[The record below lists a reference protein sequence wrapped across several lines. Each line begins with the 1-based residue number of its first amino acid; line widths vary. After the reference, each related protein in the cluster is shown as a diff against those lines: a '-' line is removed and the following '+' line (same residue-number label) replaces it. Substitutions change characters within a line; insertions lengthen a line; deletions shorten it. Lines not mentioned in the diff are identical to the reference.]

1 MFRILDKNSL
11 WLIALML
18 FPIFVSALP
27 NDDKQPMHITAES
40 SEFNYKTGTTT
51 YEGNVKV
58 DQGTTHLTADRIV
71 TQRNKH
77 HKIEEAIA
85 YGIHRPAVYSAL
97 MKAGDPPL
105 HAEAHVIKFYPIK
118 STVILDGNVK
128 ATQGENSFHGPV
140 IIYNMK
146 DQTVTAPPSK
156 TGRATMLIEAKDLNQ

>member
-1 MFRILDKNSL
+1 MFRILDRNSV
-11 WLIALML
+11 WFIALIL

-27 NDDKQPMHITAES
+27 SDDKLPMQITAES
-40 SEFNYKTGTTT
+40 SEFNYKTGVTT

-71 TQRNKH
+71 TRRNKH

-85 YGIHRPAVYSAL
+85 YGIHRPAIYSSL
-97 MKAGDPPL
+97 MKVGDPPL
-105 HAEAHVIKFYPIK
+105 RAEAKIIKFYPLK
-118 STVILDGNVK
+118 SNVILEGNVK
-128 ATQGENSFHGPV
+128 AAQGENSFHGPV

-156 TGRATMLIEAKDLNQ
+156 TGHATMLIEAKDLNS